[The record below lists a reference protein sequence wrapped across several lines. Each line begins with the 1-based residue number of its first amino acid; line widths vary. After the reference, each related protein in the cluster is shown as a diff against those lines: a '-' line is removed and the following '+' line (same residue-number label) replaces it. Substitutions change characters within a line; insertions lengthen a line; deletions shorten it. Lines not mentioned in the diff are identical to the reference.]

1 VANHKSAEKRNR
13 QRAKRQLRN
22 RVSLGAMRTAL
33 KKARAALVGKS
44 AESATLVKQAVT
56 QIDKAV
62 TKGVLHRRTASR
74 LISRLTRRSNTTAA

>member
-1 VANHKSAEKRNR
+1 MANHKSAEKRNR